1 MKSRTNEVSWAKR
14 ARCQSDSWE
23 DESCYDLKENVYLSG
38 WAGGK
43 AQRFSDLEKAKNACF
58 NLKAKCGGITLQF
71 GKYGLRA
78 GKVFKKSPSRE
89 VSFRRKDKCVAK
101 CKQVTFFSECFYRG
115 KHLEVINKANCLKW
129 QPKSI
134 CIPENRRVTLNN
146 MCDFKGKKAIFSN
159 SVDCVSDINF
169 KLLEAH
175 GIQVIEK
182 GSFLQ

>member
-1 MKSRTNEVSWAKR
+1 MCWKLGNNCGGITLQSGQYTLRAGRDYRKSRTNEVSWAKR
-14 ARCQSDSWE
+14 SRCQSDSWS

-58 NLKAKCGGITLQF
+58 NLKSKCGGITLQF

-101 CKQVTFFSECFYRG
+101 CKQVTFYSECFYRG
-115 KHLEVINKANCLKW
+115 HRL
-129 QPKSI
+129 
-134 CIPENRRVTLNN
+134 
-146 MCDFKGKKAIFSN
+146 
-159 SVDCVSDINF
+159 
-169 KLLEAH
+169 
-175 GIQVIEK
+175 
-182 GSFLQ
+182 